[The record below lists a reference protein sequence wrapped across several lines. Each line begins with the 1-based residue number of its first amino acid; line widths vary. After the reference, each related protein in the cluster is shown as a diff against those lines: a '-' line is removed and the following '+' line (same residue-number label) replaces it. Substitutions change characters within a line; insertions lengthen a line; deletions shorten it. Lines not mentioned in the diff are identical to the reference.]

1 MGVAEQA
8 TAALLNM
15 AVSEAREM
23 GKRGAVETLLGT
35 YYIHPSP
42 FENNFERKSLV
53 AIVCVCVC
61 LSE

>member
-35 YYIHPSP
+35 PLDLP
-42 FENNFERKSLV
+42 LNKD
-53 AIVCVCVC
+53 A
-61 LSE
+61 